1 MGTATD
7 YHNIEGSAGFESAKL
22 LSARPAQQKITT
34 DMGRFAAPLLGE
46 DEAVDEHSMRV
57 YDAELKSLD
66 AMVAQMGGLAE
77 HALGQAIDALL
88 NRNPDLAEVTLEKDK
103 DIDRLE
109 RAVDE
114 NAVSIITPAAGR
126 QRSQANRYG
135 HPDRGDLERI
145 GDLAKN
151 MAKRAIAIAGEQ
163 HPKQVMTGFKHI
175 GEAAMRQLKEVLDA
189 YSQRDADAAV
199 RVWQRDQEIDAMYN
213 SLYAEL
219 LQAMMERAAAGR
231 PLRPPAVRRQEHRA
245 DRRPRDQHRRDDLLF
260 DPRQGVR
267 RGAARNRIAPARRCL
282 LVASRERKGIALPKG
297 GARGVNDEC
306 EGARCRGR
314 GAAGSLA
321 PVQSGGGGLSR
332 LSLKPG
338 RRCRGDD
345 QG

>member
-1 MGTATD
+1 M
-7 YHNIEGSAGFESAKL
+7 
-22 LSARPAQQKITT
+22 
-34 DMGRFAAPLLGE
+34 
-46 DEAVDEHSMRV
+46 DEHSMRA

-88 NRNPDLAEVTLEKDK
+88 SRNPDLAEVTLEKDK

-109 RAVDE
+109 HAVDE
-114 NAVSIITPAAGR
+114 NAVSIIARR
-126 QRSQANRYG
+126 QPVASDLRQIVTAIRIA
-135 HPDRGDLERI
+135 GDLERI

-219 LQAMMERAAAGR
+219 LEAMMEEPQKGR
-231 PLRPPAVRRQEHRA
+231 PLRPPSVRRQEHRA
-245 DRRPRDQHRRDDLLF
+245 DRRPRHQYRRDDLLF
-260 DPRQGVR
+260 DPGQG
-267 RGAARNRIAPARRCL
+267 A
-282 LVASRERKGIALPKG
+282 
-297 GARGVNDEC
+297 
-306 EGARCRGR
+306 GR
-314 GAAGSLA
+314 GAAQIGSHKPDAASVASRKRAGIA
-321 PVQSGGGGLSR
+321 PPKGA
-332 LSLKPG
+332 P
-338 RRCRGDD
+338 RG
-345 QG
+345 